1 MTGTMR
7 PPWYNNKK
15 EDRIL
20 EMVKPRLNQLTGRHN
35 HAEKPH
41 WEYDG
46 YATAAPMY
54 HVYRCKVKGC
64 QMNTIHGCNER
75 MRLGRCFICEPHEE
89 A

>member
-1 MTGTMR
+1 MTGMMR

-35 HAEKPH
+35 HVEKPH

-46 YATAAPMY
+46 YATTAPM
-54 HVYRCKVKGC
+54 
-64 QMNTIHGCNER
+64 
-75 MRLGRCFICEPHEE
+75 
-89 A
+89 